1 MSGLSLY
8 TKFEALPVNLKQE
21 VSDFMDFL
29 IEKSSATKKKIT
41 PRPGSAKGKIRMS
54 PDFDAPLEDFKDYM

>member
-8 TKFEALPVNLKQE
+8 TKFETLPVNLRQE

-29 IEKSSATKKKIT
+29 IEKSADKKKKIV
-41 PRPGSAKGKIRMS
+41 PRPGSAKGKIRIA
-54 PDFDAPLEDFKDYM
+54 PDFDAPLEDFKEYM